1 MDVSIIIVNYNTCA
15 LTLQCLQS
23 IYKEVCGISFEVIVV
38 DNASKDD
45 SVVQIREKYP
55 AVILIENEENQ
66 GFGRANNLGV
76 KYAKG
81 TYLFFLNSDTIVI
94 SNIVRQF
101 FDYMEKHREYASC
114 GGNLLDC
121 KGVNTAS
128 HGRFPSILQEFSDI
142 GFVWFYRQ
150 KYRQN
155 LSVGQ
160 IVSEGVTTETDYIS
174 GADMFI
180 RKDIFDSMEG
190 FDSNIFM
197 YYEETDLYYRMQKAG
212 FKSCVLP
219 YVCLIHLVGGS
230 FEKAKESKRF
240 NMNRYKMFL
249 ASKAY
254 FWRKNYGS
262 KPYLLVKF
270 FMMISI
276 LMRGYKYKKDW
287 FRVMYAIVKS

>member
-101 FDYMEKHREYASC
+101 FDFMEGHPEYASC
-114 GGNLLDC
+114 GGNLLD
-121 KGVNTAS
+121 KYGVNTTS
-128 HGRFPSILQEFSDI
+128 HGRFPSLFQEFSDI
-142 GFVWFYRQ
+142 GFRKFYLRT
-150 KYRQN
+150 YRRRWA
-155 LSVGQ
+155 VGQ
-160 IVSEGVTTETDYIS
+160 TVAEGTITSVDYIC
-174 GADMFI
+174 GADIFI
-180 RKDIFDSMEG
+180 RKTVFDSMDG
-190 FDSNIFM
+190 FDRNIFM
-197 YYEETDLYYRMQKAG
+197 YYEETDLYYRMRQAG
-212 FKSCVLP
+212 LESCVLP

-230 FEKAKESKRF
+230 FDKTS
-240 NMNRYKMFL
+240 NPININRYKMDL
-249 ASKAY
+249 TSKAY
-254 FWRKNYGS
+254 FYRKNYGNKLYS
-262 KPYLLVKF
+262 LVKAF
-270 FMMISI
+270 LVLSI
-276 LMRGYKYKKDW
+276 LIRGYKYKKDW
-287 FRVMYAIVKS
+287 LRILKSIINS